1 MNSSSVEMLP
11 LPPGMTI
18 PQYFAL
24 QKEIATLG
32 ITVSVAVALAVWDY
46 LSLLGDEII
55 LYRKMDKKSWTSP
68 GVICFIVL
76 RYAGLLAFL
85 PSLWF
90 SAIPA
95 TNCPLVGN
103 LSQAGVVLVTASA
116 GLIFGYRAVAIWHG
130 NRDVMV
136 LVGIFYVLMVG
147 CWIADAT
154 RFELIAGPVPP
165 FGTNCQPKP
174 IPDWSPLSYASSV
187 AFDSLILILGLAKLR
202 QNTTTSRATS
212 QLYKD
217 NIRYFIM
224 ATTGNLTVLIIQ
236 ALPQSLNFV
245 KSNAIPYATL
255 MVYAM
260 GSRVFLNLR
269 LINERPDSNG
279 TDRRILSHT
288 LNPGSPP
295 ATANSLTFT
304 ETPLKVIVDHQQHSI
319 ADDPENTKFPRQYNI
334 QHGFRDE

>member
-1 MNSSSVEMLP
+1 MLP

-32 ITVSVAVALAVWDY
+32 ITASVSVALAIWDY
-46 LSLLGDEII
+46 LTLLGDEIA
-55 LYRKMDKKSWTSP
+55 LYRTMDKKSWASP
-68 GVICFIVL
+68 GVFSFIVL

-85 PSLWF
+85 PALWF
-90 SAIPA
+90 TAIPS
-95 TNCPLVGN
+95 TNCPVVGN

-116 GLIFGYRAVAIWHG
+116 GLIFSHRVVAIWHG
-130 NRDVMV
+130 NKEIIG
-136 LVGIFYVLMVG
+136 LVGFFYVLMVG

-154 RFELIAGPVPP
+154 RFELITGPVPP
-165 FGTNCQPKP
+165 FGSNCQPKP
-174 IPDWSPLSYASSV
+174 IPDWSPISYASSV

-202 QNTTTSRATS
+202 QNTATSRATS

-224 ATTGNLTVLIIQ
+224 ATTANLTVLIIQ

-255 MVYAM
+255 MVYTM

-269 LINERPDSNG
+269 LINERPENRI
-279 TDRRILSHT
+279 DRRALSH
-288 LNPGSPP
+288 LSPP
-295 ATANSLTFT
+295 GTANSLTFT
-304 ETPLKVIVDHQQHSI
+304 ETPLKVIVDHQQQHSYSTS
-319 ADDPENTKFPRQYNI
+319 DDPESAKFPRQYDVS
-334 QHGFRDE
+334 QQA